1 MFNNKKYITCGIAHE
16 IPVEIQFWLWM
27 MIDNLRADKNIEVD
41 YLQIFRL
48 SNEDGKQRI
57 IHSQEEPEYCNEI
70 RIAVICK
77 PVENAKIFVIDDG
90 RHSTM
95 MLAEEY

>member
-1 MFNNKKYITCGIAHE
+1 MFDNKKYITCGIAHE
-16 IPVEIQFWLWM
+16 IPDEIQFWLWM
-27 MIDNLRADKNIEVD
+27 MIDNLRADNNIELD

-48 SNEDGKQRI
+48 ANQDGKQKI
-57 IHSQEEPEYCNEI
+57 IHSQEETEYRNEI
-70 RIAVICK
+70 HIAVICK

-90 RHSTM
+90 KYSTM